1 MKNFFKHQKSHRHS
15 NHDESS
21 TSHDPH
27 HRRRFHHD
35 DQHSHRGHH
44 HGQRSHHDEEMHERH
59 ERHHQRRRHDFL
71 SGGDHH
77 LLTRGRKL
85 SSDELQLLILKQLE
99 TQPAHGYELIKF
111 FEEHSNGMYTP
122 SPGVIYPA
130 LTFLNETDKV
140 SVEKQGN
147 RKQYHISE
155 EGKQFLEQSKEQAA
169 LLWDRLGSIGKHM
182 SEVREIFSDNPMR
195 SKESYKLY
203 EARRS
208 LKTALRQKQNASE
221 AELKRIEAILQKA
234 TAEILQT
241 DPKPE

>member
-1 MKNFFKHQKSHRHS
+1 MKNFFKHQKSHHHS

-21 TSHDPH
+21 NSHDH
-27 HRRRFHHD
+27 HKRRFHHD
-35 DQHSHRGHH
+35 ED
-44 HGQRSHHDEEMHERH
+44 MHERH

-182 SEVREIFSDNPMR
+182 NEVREIFSDNPMR

>member
-1 MKNFFKHQKSHRHS
+1 MKNFFKHQKSHHHS

-21 TSHDPH
+21 NSHDH
-27 HRRRFHHD
+27 HKRRFHHD
-35 DQHSHRGHH
+35 ED
-44 HGQRSHHDEEMHERH
+44 MHERH

-182 SEVREIFSDNPMR
+182 NEVREIFSDNPMR

-221 AELKRIEAILQKA
+221 TELKRIEAILQKA